1 MDSKTQYRTALFES
15 AAAVGTAVIT
25 TLVTVGL
32 GLYFLAR
39 GAAAGDVAALMVW
52 QLVLL
57 VGGFG
62 AVLFMVVVIGNV
74 LAKLTKARG
83 KAAQADN
90 DALAA
95 ALAQFNDIRQLEA
108 KTAEAKAKAIYQ
120 ELRVDEAR
128 QRLALPAGDGGFIRD
143 DLGVD
148 ELTIIRGMVE

>member
-95 ALAQFNDIRQLEA
+95 ALAPPPGTVTSWSWRRIRTGA
-108 KTAEAKAKAIYQ
+108 S
-120 ELRVDEAR
+120 
-128 QRLALPAGDGGFIRD
+128 RLMR
-143 DLGVD
+143 LGVPVMKRSA
-148 ELTIIRGMVE
+148 TRSASSTTGC